1 MKTIK
6 TQGVDIPRLGFGTF
20 RMPGAD
26 SQPVVESAIALG
38 FRHIDT
44 AAMYENE
51 AAVGA
56 ALAAS
61 GIKRKELFVTTKVWH
76 DQLAPDALRRAF
88 DISRAKLKLDYVDL
102 YMIHWPTGIWTWRR
116 AWKP

>member
-1 MKTIK
+1 MNTILK
-6 TQGVDIPRLGFGTF
+6 KEPVMDTIITQGVAIPRLGFGTF
-20 RMPGAD
+20 RMPGGGA
-26 SQPVVESAIALG
+26 QPAVETALALG

-61 GIKRKELFVTTKVWH
+61 GVKREELFVTTKVWH
-76 DQLAPDALRRAF
+76 DQLSPDALDRAF
-88 DISRAKLKLDYVDL
+88 EISLGKLRLDYVDL
-102 YMIHWPTGIWTWRR
+102 Y
-116 AWKP
+116 